1 MVKAGWGNA
10 LPVSG
15 GRKVRAFYSRRPV
28 NSRTPV
34 KKSGDGKRHRKDTA
48 GFLYKIPG
56 KGEKA
61 V

>member
-34 KKSGDGKRHRKDTA
+34 KKSGDG
-48 GFLYKIPG
+48 
-56 KGEKA
+56 
-61 V
+61 